1 MAEIVNLFTNE
12 TSQSEELKNP
22 QSVALLHNFY
32 KNADNFTDIVIFF
45 KKSDGTVGIFETDI
59 SIEDKALMHQ
69 LVQHQI
75 TAYLDRRRVPVDNNL
90 LEDDI

>member
-1 MAEIVNLFTNE
+1 MAEIVNLFTKE

-32 KNADNFTDIVIFF
+32 QNADNFTDVVIFF
-45 KKSDGTVGIFETDI
+45 KKADGTVGIFETDI
-59 SIEDKALMHQ
+59 PIEDKCLMHQ

-75 TAYLDRRRVPVDNNL
+75 TSYLDRRRIPVDENL
-90 LEDDI
+90 LEEDQ